1 MRIQTLMSKSLSWDI
16 AWSDVIKQTSDFG
29 ETRPAHKARRLF
41 WRRLLVST
49 ISNTT
54 SCCLATHPSA
64 DIWWFSVSRAD
75 EAGESHFLI
84 SPSGT
89 LLVWIDN
96 YFDPIAANGQTTFG
110 RYRNL
115 TEYYSDWLDKP
126 DENGL
131 VDFSN
136 QAGPRFKRIHRY
148 RASMK
153 DPKRPKE
160 HGDFDNPLVFETIL
174 CYVDPTAFQNPT
186 SCPPS
191 PTMFSSSLKVPQ

>member
-1 MRIQTLMSKSLSWDI
+1 MLLNRLLTLAKPGLP
-16 AWSDVIKQTSDFG
+16 IKRVVYFG
-29 ETRPAHKARRLF
+29 AGFSYRRFRTLRPA
-41 WRRLLVST
+41 V
-49 ISNTT
+49 
-54 SCCLATHPSA
+54 LATHPSA
-64 DIWWFSVSRAD
+64 DVWWFSVSRAD

-191 PTMFSSSLKVPQ
+191 PTMFSSSLKV